1 MSRMVLTDE
10 LRDDYQRAF
19 AACVIREERAAD
31 VEALTETLLTQ
42 RARYQTVGKRLN
54 LPWFVVAALHYAD
67 TGCDFDVHPHNGD
80 PLSDRTQHLP
90 DGRPVE
96 GEPPFAW
103 EDSITDALCMYRFD
117 QWRDWSI
124 AGTLFMLEGRGG
136 WGYRLH
142 HPEVP
147 SPYVAMFDLS
157 QMEGEVEGLNKLG
170 GGGEGGGP
178 GRGGGGGGEVGG
190 GGGAA
195 LWNDSTHYRQGK
207 YVTDDTWNEN
217 AIAQRC
223 GAAVLLRRL
232 AERGLIEFTATDEP
246 AAWPLLHYDETVA
259 SPWIEALQRFLNTLP
274 GFFVKVDGRAGPR
287 TSEAFRQLTG
297 LDWPGDRQSGHPE

>member
-19 AACVIREERAAD
+19 ATCVIREERAAE

-42 RARYQTVGKRLN
+42 RARYQTVGERLN
-54 LPWFVVAALHYAD
+54 LPWFVVAALHHAD
-67 TGCDFDVHPHNGD
+67 TGCDFEVHPHNGD
-80 PLSDRTQHLP
+80 PLTDRTQHLP

-96 GEPPFAW
+96 GEPPFTW
-103 EDSITDALCMYRFD
+103 EDSAADALRLYHLD

-124 AGTLFMLEGRGG
+124 AGTLFVLEGRGG

-147 SPYVAMFDLS
+147 SPY
-157 QMEGEVEGLNKLG
+157 
-170 GGGEGGGP
+170 
-178 GRGGGGGGEVGG
+178 
-190 GGGAA
+190 
-195 LWNDSTHYRQGK
+195 LWNYATHYHQGK
-207 YVTDDTWNEN
+207 YITDDAWSES

-232 AERGLIEFTATDEP
+232 AERGLIEFTATGEP
-246 AAWPLLHYDETVA
+246 ATWPLLHYDETVA

-287 TSEAFRQLTG
+287 TSEAFRQFTG
-297 LDWPGDRQSGHPE
+297 LDWPGDRPSGHPE